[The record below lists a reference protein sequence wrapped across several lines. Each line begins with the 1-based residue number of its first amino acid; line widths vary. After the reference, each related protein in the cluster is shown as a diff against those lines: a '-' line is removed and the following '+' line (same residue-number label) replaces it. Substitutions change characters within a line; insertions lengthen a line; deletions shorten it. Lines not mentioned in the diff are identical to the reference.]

1 MPDRIATTVDG
12 RRLALSNLEKVLWPA
27 TGFTKGEALHYYARV
42 APALLPHVRR
52 RPASFVRFPD
62 GVEGELFHIKHP
74 PPGLPEWA
82 PTTVVHGKEGSRRQV
97 VVDDVPT
104 LMALANLAA
113 LEIHVPQWTADGGRD
128 AHDRLVVDLDPG
140 PGIGLPECCRVAL
153 LVREALARDGLECWV
168 KTSGSKGLHLYAP
181 LLPAPGRRVSDY
193 AKAMAQRLEADRPD
207 LVLHRMARHLRP
219 GKVFVDWSQN
229 ASAKTTAA
237 PYTLRAGR
245 TPTVSAPVEWD
256 EVARCTRPE
265 QLTFTPAEVL
275 ARLERGDDPFASLPD
290 PARARPLPGSG

>member
-12 RRLALSNLEKVLWPA
+12 RRLALGNLEKVLWPA
-27 TGFTKGEALHYYARV
+27 TGFTKGEALHYYALV
-42 APALLPHVRR
+42 APALLPQVCR

-82 PTTVVHGKEGSRRQV
+82 PTAEIHGKEGTRRQV
-97 VVDDVPT
+97 LVDDMAT

-113 LEIHVPQWTADGGRD
+113 LEVHVPQWTVDGGRN

-140 PGIGLPECCRVAL
+140 PGVGLPECCRVAC
-153 LVREALARDGLECWV
+153 LVRSALAEDGLECWV

-181 LLPAPGRRVSDY
+181 IAPAPGRLVSDY
-193 AKAMAQRLEADRPD
+193 ARALAQRLEADRPD
-207 LVLHRMARHLRP
+207 LVLHRMARQLRQ

-237 PYTLRAGR
+237 AYTLRAGR
-245 TPTVSAPVEWD
+245 TPAVSAPVGWD
-256 EVARCTRPE
+256 EVAGCTRAE
-265 QLTFTPAEVL
+265 DLSFTPGQVL
-275 ARLERGDDPFASLPD
+275 ARIERDGDLFAALADPG
-290 PARARPLPGSG
+290 RARPLPPAS